1 MKQLLPILSF
11 FLIVVSCNKK
21 EKTLFREVKST
32 VSGLTFNNR
41 IKENDQLN
49 MINYQ
54 YLYNGGGVG
63 IGDFNNDGLP
73 DIYFTAS
80 VTPNRLFINRGNLKF
95 EDVTEIAG
103 VNGAGKW
110 SRGATI
116 VDINNDGLLDIYV
129 CAAAWQ
135 SKELKKD
142 LLYINTG
149 VDQAIN
155 TPRFRESAAAYG
167 LVDTVST
174 HMATFFD
181 YDNDGDLDVYLVVND
196 LNNEFPSTFRKI
208 KNDGTGFTND
218 KLYRNDW
225 SDSLQHPVF
234 TDVTKEAGISWEGN
248 GLGINIVDINR
259 DGWKDIYISNDYL
272 SGNILYI
279 NNKNGTFS
287 NRNNEYFKHGSLNA
301 MGNDAGDINNDG
313 LVDIVEMDMMPE
325 DNYRQKMM
333 LNPVNYEGYAFA
345 AKLNIPYQTVRNTL
359 QVNQGPRVLENDSIG
374 EPVFSEL
381 AYFSGIPYTDWS
393 WAALLID
400 ADNDGYKDLMT
411 TNGLPKD
418 ITDLDFIAYRE
429 QNQQSGLNDLLQ
441 KLPPVQI
448 SNYIFQNN
456 RNLTFTNK
464 TNDWGWN
471 IPTFSAGIAYADFD
485 GDGDLDVVI
494 NNTNMEA
501 TLLENTLNESK
512 VKKNFLRIRFR
523 GDTMNINGIG
533 TIAHLYYKGGQQI
546 SEHTPYRGYMSSVEN
561 IMHFGLDSI
570 DKVDSIVVYWP
581 DGKKEVL
588 YDVLANQTMLIS
600 QSIAATANTE
610 RQATIASGNLFTNRS
625 RAVGLNI
632 QQKEED
638 YVDFNRQ
645 RQLPHKFSQYGPA
658 LASGDVNADGLIDI
672 ITGGTAPQTAM
683 LYIQQPNQTFT
694 GKNFLSNLT
703 QLTDDAAL
711 CLFDADN
718 DNDLDLYI
726 ASGGSQ
732 LPKGHQAYAD
742 RFYRNDGKGNF
753 SFDSTAIPALYNN
766 KAAVKAADYDNDG
779 DIDLLV
785 CGSTVPGEYPKAE
798 TSTLLRN
805 DSKNGVIRFTAVT
818 NEVIPALATIGLVSD
833 AIFSDIDNDGDADIV
848 VTGKWMGIHVFK
860 NEKGKFIRQPVV
872 TDAATGWWN
881 SITAADLDND
891 GDMDYVVGNF
901 GTNGYYKGTAEQPVQ
916 VFAND
921 YDGNQ
926 RWDLLLSTW
935 KPATLHATMQ
945 AFPVAYRDQLAE
957 EIPSIKKQFP
967 QFAAYAKTDMDQLLK
982 PFNRE
987 GEIKSA
993 ATEFHS
999 VWIENKGNFDF
1010 VLHPLPAAAQ
1020 WSPVYGMVVDDY
1032 NADGNPD
1039 ILLSGN
1045 EYSMHPT
1052 VGRIDASN
1060 GLLLQ
1065 GDGNGN
1071 FTARSILQSG
1081 FYLPG
1086 NAKALLQFPFAGS
1099 VAVLASQNGA
1109 SMQFFQL
1116 KQTAIVESI
1125 PANTYAG
1132 ILTLQNGKKR
1142 KIEFYYGSSFASQSA
1157 RYVVKNASV
1166 VSIQFQQ

>member
-1 MKQLLPILSF
+1 MKQLLSLLTF
-11 FLIVVSCNKK
+11 LLLIVSCAKK
-21 EKTLFREVKST
+21 ETPLFREIKST
-32 VSGLTFNNR
+32 VSGLTFSNE
-41 IKENDQLN
+41 IKENEQLN

-63 IGDFNNDGLP
+63 IGDFNNDGLS

-80 VTPNRLFINRGNLKF
+80 LTPNRLYINRGNMKF
-95 EDVTEIAG
+95 EDVTDIAG

-155 TPRFRESAAAYG
+155 TPRFRESAASYG

-196 LNNEFPSTFRKI
+196 LNNEYPSTFRKI

-234 TDVTKEAGISWEGN
+234 TDVTKEAGIIWEGN
-248 GLGINIVDINR
+248 GLGINILDINR

-279 NNKNGTFS
+279 NNKNGTFT

-313 LVDIVEMDMMPE
+313 LVDLVEMDMMPE

-333 LNPVNYEGYAFA
+333 MNPVNYEGYALA

-374 EPVFSEL
+374 APVFSEL
-381 AYFSGIPYTDWS
+381 AYSCGIPYTDWS

-429 QNQQSGLNDLLQ
+429 QNQQTGLNELLQ
-441 KLPPVQI
+441 KLPPVKI

-464 TNDWGWN
+464 TSDWGWN

-494 NNTNMEA
+494 NNSNMEA

-512 VKKNFLRIRFR
+512 EKKNFLRIRFR
-523 GDTMNINGIG
+523 GDTANINGIG
-533 TIAHLYYKGGQQI
+533 TIAQLYYKGGKQI
-546 SEHTPYRGYMSSVEN
+546 AEHTPYRGYMSSVEN
-561 IMHFGLDSI
+561 VMHFGLDSI
-570 DKVDSIVVYWP
+570 DKIDSIVVYWP

-588 YDVLANQTMLIS
+588 KDVLANQTMIIS

-610 RQATIASGNLFTNRS
+610 QQPTIAIGHLFTNRS
-625 RAVGLNI
+625 RAVGLNT
-632 QQKEED
+632 QQKED
-638 YVDFNRQ
+638 DFVDFNQQ

-658 LASGDVNADGLIDI
+658 LASGDVNGDGLIDI

-683 LYIQQPNQTFT
+683 LYVQQPNQTFT
-694 GKNFLSNLT
+694 AKIFLSNFN

-718 DNDLDLYI
+718 DGDVDLYI
-726 ASGGSQ
+726 ASGGAQ
-732 LPKGHQAYAD
+732 LPKGDKNYND
-742 RFYRNDGKGNF
+742 RFYINDGKGNF
-753 SFDSTAIPALYNN
+753 SLDSNALPALYHN
-766 KAAVKAADYDNDG
+766 KAAVKAADYDKDG

-798 TSTLLRN
+798 ASTLLRN
-805 DSKNGVIRFTAVT
+805 DTKNSMIKFSVVT

-833 AIFSDIDNDGDADIV
+833 AIFSDIDNDGNADLL

-860 NEKGKFIRQPVV
+860 NENGKFIQQATA

-881 SITAADLDND
+881 SIASADLDND
-891 GDMDYVVGNF
+891 GDMDYIVGNF
-901 GTNGYYKGTAEQPVQ
+901 GTNGYYKGTNEQPVQ

-935 KPATLHATMQ
+935 KPATLQATMQ

-967 QFAAYAKTDMDQLLK
+967 QFAAYAKTDIDQLLK

-993 ATEFHS
+993 ATEFRS
-999 VWIENKGNFDF
+999 VWIENKGNFEF

-1020 WSPVYGMVVDDY
+1020 WSTVYGIAVDDY

-1045 EYSMHPT
+1045 EYSMHPS

-1060 GLLLQ
+1060 GLLLL
-1065 GDGNGN
+1065 GDGAGN
-1071 FTARSILQSG
+1071 FNEQSILQSG
-1081 FYLPG
+1081 IYVPG
-1086 NAKALLQFPFAGS
+1086 NAKAMVQFPFAGS
-1099 VAVLASQNGA
+1099 VGILAVQNGA
-1109 SMQFFQL
+1109 PLQFFQL
-1116 KQTAIVESI
+1116 KQTVTSVAV
-1125 PANTYAG
+1125 PANTYHAM
-1132 ILTLQNGKKR
+1132 LTLQNGKKR
-1142 KIEFYYGSSFASQSA
+1142 KAEFYYGSSFASQSA
-1157 RYVVKNASV
+1157 RYILQNATVTSV
-1166 VSIQFQQ
+1166 NFQQ